1 MYCKKCGAEIE
12 DNAVYCPECGVK
24 IRDNEEMPEAPYSYE
39 PEESG
44 INDPLWEPEEAKTGN
59 KKLRWFAAG
68 LFGVVFVAAAG
79 ILSWKILKP
88 SEPDPTEPTVK
99 IGEAVAEIKNEGSD
113 KKNAQSNEETGK
125 QENVRNKDD
134 VSVALSSDSDTGI
147 PIDGENTVADEE
159 GLPASETGTSTNGEN
174 TSDSDTG
181 ELTED
186 EDITE
191 SGVSVK
197 LKEEA
202 PENISEQNSGSG
214 GAFILEAV
222 EPDLTSLREAGVITA
237 NATSAFA
244 RPDTDHSPMLLFDK
258 KDNTF
263 WQEGT
268 EGSGKGESVS
278 FGLDDTYQIQY
289 LGFKLGNWTDDQ
301 HYAGS
306 SKPKTVT
313 FMAGGSSGQV
323 TFDGD
328 KKVEW
333 VKADPP
339 VTADTVLL
347 EINDVYV
354 GTSEDTCITEIMVY
368 GK

>member
-1 MYCKKCGAEIE
+1 MFSNIL
-12 DNAVYCPECGVK
+12 PENTFIPK
-24 IRDNEEMPEAPYSYE
+24 QI
-39 PEESG
+39 
-44 INDPLWEPEEAKTGN
+44 T
-59 KKLRWFAAG
+59 AAT
-68 LFGVVFVAAAG
+68 
-79 ILSWKILKP
+79 ILQKNSFNP
-88 SEPDPTEPTVK
+88 AEPTVK

-125 QENVRNKDD
+125 QENIKNKDD
-134 VSVALSSDSDTGI
+134 VSVALSSGSDTDI
-147 PIDGENTVADEE
+147 SIDGENTITDEE
-159 GLPASETGTSTNGEN
+159 ELSASETGTSTNGEN
-174 TSDSDTG
+174 TSDSDIS

-214 GAFILEAV
+214 GAFLLEAV
-222 EPDLTSLREAGVITA
+222 EPNLTSLREAGVITA
-237 NATSAFA
+237 NATSTFA

-313 FMAGGSSGQV
+313 FMAGDSSGQV

-347 EINDVYV
+347 EINDVYA
-354 GTSEDTCITEIMVY
+354 GTAEDTCITEIMVY

>member
-1 MYCKKCGAEIE
+1 MYK
-12 DNAVYCPECGVK
+12 
-24 IRDNEEMPEAPYSYE
+24 RQ
-39 PEESG
+39 
-44 INDPLWEPEEAKTGN
+44 
-59 KKLRWFAAG
+59 
-68 LFGVVFVAAAG
+68 
-79 ILSWKILKP
+79 ILKP

-147 PIDGENTVADEE
+147 PIDGENTVTDEE

-237 NATSAFA
+237 NATSTFA

>member
-1 MYCKKCGAEIE
+1 M
-12 DNAVYCPECGVK
+12 
-24 IRDNEEMPEAPYSYE
+24 
-39 PEESG
+39 
-44 INDPLWEPEEAKTGN
+44 
-59 KKLRWFAAG
+59 
-68 LFGVVFVAAAG
+68 
-79 ILSWKILKP
+79 
-88 SEPDPTEPTVK
+88 
-99 IGEAVAEIKNEGSD
+99 
-113 KKNAQSNEETGK
+113 
-125 QENVRNKDD
+125 
-134 VSVALSSDSDTGI
+134 
-147 PIDGENTVADEE
+147 
-159 GLPASETGTSTNGEN
+159 
-174 TSDSDTG
+174 
-181 ELTED
+181 
-186 EDITE
+186 
-191 SGVSVK
+191 K

-237 NATSAFA
+237 NATSTFA

-313 FMAGGSSGQV
+313 FMAGDSSGQV

-347 EINDVYV
+347 EINDVYA
-354 GTSEDTCITEIMVY
+354 GTAEDTCITEIMVY

>member
-59 KKLRWFAAG
+59 KKLRWLAAG

-79 ILSWKILKP
+79 ILSWKILNS
-88 SEPDPTEPTVK
+88 SEPDPAEPTVK

-134 VSVALSSDSDTGI
+134 VSVALS
-147 PIDGENTVADEE
+147 
-159 GLPASETGTSTNGEN
+159 
-174 TSDSDTG
+174 SDSDTG

-237 NATSAFA
+237 NATSTFA

>member
-1 MYCKKCGAEIE
+1 M
-12 DNAVYCPECGVK
+12 
-24 IRDNEEMPEAPYSYE
+24 
-39 PEESG
+39 
-44 INDPLWEPEEAKTGN
+44 
-59 KKLRWFAAG
+59 
-68 LFGVVFVAAAG
+68 
-79 ILSWKILKP
+79 
-88 SEPDPTEPTVK
+88 
-99 IGEAVAEIKNEGSD
+99 EIKNEGSD

-125 QENVRNKDD
+125 QENIKNKDD
-134 VSVALSSDSDTGI
+134 VSVALSSGSDTDI
-147 PIDGENTVADEE
+147 SIDGENTITDEE
-159 GLPASETGTSTNGEN
+159 ELSASETGTSTNGEN
-174 TSDSDTG
+174 TSDSDIS

-214 GAFILEAV
+214 GAFLLEAV

-237 NATSAFA
+237 NATSTFA

-347 EINDVYV
+347 EINDVYA
-354 GTSEDTCITEIMVY
+354 GTAEDTCITEIMVY

>member
-1 MYCKKCGAEIE
+1 MYCKKCGSEIE

-24 IRDNEEMPEAPYSYE
+24 LRDNEELPEAPYSYE

-44 INDPLWEPEEAKTGN
+44 INEPLWEPEEAKTGN
-59 KKLRWFAAG
+59 KKLRWLAG
-68 LFGVVFVAAAG
+68 GLLGVVVVAAAG

-88 SEPDPTEPTVK
+88 SEPDPAEPTVK

-125 QENVRNKDD
+125 QENIKNKDD
-134 VSVALSSDSDTGI
+134 VSVALSSGSDTDI
-147 PIDGENTVADEE
+147 PIDGENTITDEE
-159 GLPASETGTSTNGEN
+159 ELSASETGTSTNGEN
-174 TSDSDTG
+174 TEENTSDSDIS

-214 GAFILEAV
+214 GAFLLEAV
-222 EPDLTSLREAGVITA
+222 EPDLTSLREAGVITQ
-237 NATSAFA
+237 TQP
-244 RPDTDHSPMLLFDK
+244 RLLPGLTQITVPCCCLNK

-313 FMAGGSSGQV
+313 FMAGDSSGQV

-328 KKVEW
+328 KK
-333 VKADPP
+333 
-339 VTADTVLL
+339 
-347 EINDVYV
+347 
-354 GTSEDTCITEIMVY
+354 
-368 GK
+368 

>member
-1 MYCKKCGAEIE
+1 M
-12 DNAVYCPECGVK
+12 
-24 IRDNEEMPEAPYSYE
+24 
-39 PEESG
+39 
-44 INDPLWEPEEAKTGN
+44 
-59 KKLRWFAAG
+59 
-68 LFGVVFVAAAG
+68 
-79 ILSWKILKP
+79 
-88 SEPDPTEPTVK
+88 K

-125 QENVRNKDD
+125 QENIKNKDD
-134 VSVALSSDSDTGI
+134 VSVALSSGSDTDI
-147 PIDGENTVADEE
+147 SIDGENTITDEE
-159 GLPASETGTSTNGEN
+159 ELSASETGTSTNGEN
-174 TSDSDTG
+174 TSDSDIS

-237 NATSAFA
+237 NATSTFA

-313 FMAGGSSGQV
+313 FMAGDSSGQV

-347 EINDVYV
+347 EINDVYA
-354 GTSEDTCITEIMVY
+354 GTAEDTCITEIMVY

>member
-59 KKLRWFAAG
+59 KKLRWLAAG

-88 SEPDPTEPTVK
+88 SEPDSTEPTVK

-113 KKNAQSNEETGK
+113 KKNVQLNEETGK
-125 QENVRNKDD
+125 QENVKNKDD
-134 VSVALSSDSDTGI
+134 VSVALS
-147 PIDGENTVADEE
+147 
-159 GLPASETGTSTNGEN
+159 
-174 TSDSDTG
+174 SDSDTG

-237 NATSAFA
+237 NATSTFA